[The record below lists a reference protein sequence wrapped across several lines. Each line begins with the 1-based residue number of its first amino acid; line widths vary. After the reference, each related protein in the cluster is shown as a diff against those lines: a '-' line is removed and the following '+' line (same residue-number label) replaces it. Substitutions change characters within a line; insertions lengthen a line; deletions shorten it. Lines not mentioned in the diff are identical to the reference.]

1 MFTKQENNRLLV
13 SWNKTATEYPD
24 SLCIH
29 QLFESQVERTPE
41 AVAVVFE
48 DQQLTYREL
57 NTKANQLAHYLQE
70 LGVGAEVL
78 VGLCLER
85 SVDMVIAMLGIL
97 KAGGA
102 YVPLDPAYPTERLSF
117 MLQDAG
123 LSIVV
128 TQQFLAS
135 DQFDGATTATEEQNR
150 FLVCLDRDWESIN
163 QREIVNPKSEIHSQN
178 LAYTIYTSGS
188 TGKPKG
194 VQIAHRS
201 VVNFLNSMAMCLGL
215 SDHDTLLA
223 VTTISFDISVLEIYL
238 PLITGARCI
247 LVSRQ
252 VSRDAEQLIKL
263 IERCNPT
270 LMQAT
275 PSTWRML
282 VEAGWQGNKQ
292 LKILCGG
299 ESWTRDLAEQLL
311 AKCANL
317 WNVYGPTE
325 ATVWATIHQVEAGV
339 GSIPIGKPIAN
350 TQIHILDP
358 NRQPVSIGEPGE
370 LHIGGVGLARG
381 YLNRPKLTA
390 EKFIPNP
397 FSQKSD
403 SHLYKTGDLARY
415 TQDGNIEFLGRIDH
429 QVKVRGYR
437 IELGEIEAIL
447 SQHPDVK
454 QAIVTAREDIP
465 NQKRLVAYLVA
476 GSSSDTTDEEDV
488 AKQTE
493 QWQKIWDEAYVH
505 TDDVE
510 DASFHIGG
518 WMDSYTGKDLDP
530 KQVREWVEHTVERIL
545 SLQPS
550 RLLEIGCGTGLLLF
564 RIAPQCQHYYAT
576 DISGEAIRYLEG
588 QIGNSKLA
596 SSVVLRQTAADELAE
611 IVKESF
617 DTAISNSVIQYF
629 PNIDYLVEAIE
640 TAVELVEPG
649 GQIFLGDV
657 LSLPLLKAF
666 HTSVQLS
673 QAPASLSVSQLK
685 ERIRDRI
692 SEEQR
697 LIIDPNFFIALKEH
711 LPKITH
717 VEIQLKRGHY
727 QNELTRFRYDVVLH
741 LGKKV
746 SSPTTPPVFLNW
758 QQDNL
763 TVAAI
768 RQQLQETSPEMLVV
782 SSVPNARTWKDL
794 RAIELLASPD
804 CPGIVGELRQQIP
817 IAGIEP
823 EDWWELQ
830 SDVPY
835 KININWSGNSGED
848 YYDVIFVRHD
858 TQIIPDST
866 IQKTAMNPVVS
877 SISVAS
883 KSKPWSAYANHP
895 SQSNEALGPKLRNFL
910 QQKLPDYMVPS
921 AFVFLDTIPLTPNGK
936 IDKRSLPAPQKE
948 RPILSQ
954 TFVAPRTTIEEQ
966 LTNIWTNVLNIFP
979 IGVSDNFFELG
990 GHSLLIVQLLSQV
1003 KDHFGV
1009 KLPLSCLFDDP
1020 TVAGMARSL
1029 AICSQTEEVS
1039 YLEGITV
1046 ADLLS
1051 EAVLDP
1057 TIRPA
1062 SDHLDPTKEPDAIF
1076 LTGATG
1082 FLGAFLLQELCQ
1094 QTQAQIY
1101 CLVRNSN
1108 SPVEGKQKIHQNL
1121 KRYGLGHLLEHKNFN
1136 SRIIP
1141 VLGDLSKPFL
1151 GVDEQKFYQ
1160 LAGEIDRIYHVGANV
1175 NLLYPYTAMRPANVG
1190 GTQEILRLA
1199 SLVKLKPLHYI
1210 SSLGVFEATGYANL
1224 KNTITE
1230 RDSLEAGEVV
1240 YGGYCQSKWVAEKLI
1255 EIGKSRGIPVV
1266 IYRPGMIS
1274 SHTQTGA
1281 CNIDDLLCSLIKHFI
1296 EFGNAPELDI
1306 NVDITP
1312 VDYISRGIF
1321 HLSNQKTSLGEVF
1334 HLMNPEPLSL
1344 KELIAEINTL
1354 GYSIKEIEYSRWL
1367 SQLKDLAINSQET
1380 AFGGMLPLLVEKI
1393 PSSQLTYLEITS
1405 MGMVFDCDNAI
1416 KGLAK
1421 NSLIC
1426 PPVNSQLLRTLIDYM
1441 TDCGFLNSPATF

>member
-1 MFTKQENNRLLV
+1 MLTKQESDRLLV
-13 SWNKTATEYPD
+13 SWNDTATEYPD
-24 SLCIH
+24 SQCIH
-29 QLFESQVERTPE
+29 QLFESQVEQTPD

-48 DQQLTYREL
+48 EQQLTYAEL
-57 NTKANQLAHYLQE
+57 NAKANQLAHYLQG
-70 LGVGAEVL
+70 LGVGSEVL
-78 VGLCLER
+78 VGLCIKR
-85 SVDMVIAMLGIL
+85 SVNMVIAMLGIL

-102 YVPLDPAYPTERLSF
+102 YVPLDPAYPAERLSF
-117 MLQDAG
+117 MLQDAE

-128 TQQFLAS
+128 TQEKLSSGLLEQTTSATPNLRLVFL
-135 DQFDGATTATEEQNR
+135 DN
-150 FLVCLDRDWESIN
+150 DWAEISQQSQDNLGIDIN
-163 QREIVNPKSEIHSQN
+163 PAN

-194 VQIAHRS
+194 VQIVHQS
-201 VVNFLNSMAMCLGL
+201 VVNFLSAMGSSPGL
-215 SDHDTLLA
+215 SKEDTLIA

-238 PLITGARCI
+238 PLISGARCI

-252 VSRDAEQLIKL
+252 VSRDAEQLMKL
-263 IERCNPT
+263 IERCNAT
-270 LMQAT
+270 VMQAT

-311 AKCANL
+311 EKCANL

-339 GSIPIGKPIAN
+339 GSIPIGRPIAN
-350 TQIHILDP
+350 TQVHILDP
-358 NRQPVSIGEPGE
+358 NQQPVSIGEPGE
-370 LHIGGVGLARG
+370 LHIGGLGLARG
-381 YLNRPKLTA
+381 YLNRPKLTS

-397 FSQKSD
+397 FSQKPD

-415 TQDGNIEFLGRIDH
+415 DRDGNIEFLGRIDH

-437 IELGEIEAIL
+437 IELGEIEATL
-447 SQHPDVK
+447 NQHPDVA

-530 KQVREWVEHTVERIL
+530 TQVREWVEHTVERIL
-545 SLQPS
+545 SLQPN

-588 QIGNSKLA
+588 QIGNSELA
-596 SSVVLRQTAADELAE
+596 SSVVLRQTAADKLAE

-657 LSLPLLKAF
+657 LSLPLLEAF
-666 HTSVQLS
+666 HTSVQLY
-673 QAPASLSVSQLK
+673 QAPDALSVDELRQ
-685 ERIRDRI
+685 RIGDRF

-697 LIIDPNFFIALKEH
+697 LIIDPDFFIALKEH

-741 LGKKV
+741 VGKKV

-763 TVAAI
+763 TVAAV
-768 RQQLQETSPEMLVV
+768 RQQLLETSPEILIV
-782 SSVPNARTWKDL
+782 SSVPNPRTWADL

-804 CPGIVGELRQQIP
+804 CPETVGELRQQIP
-817 IAGIEP
+817 QAGIEP
-823 EDWWELQ
+823 ENWWEWQ

-835 KININWSGNSGED
+835 KININWSANSGED
-848 YYDVIFVRHD
+848 YYDVVFVRHD

-866 IQKTAMNPVVS
+866 IQKTAIDSVVP
-877 SISVAS
+877 SVSVES
-883 KSKPWSAYANHP
+883 KSKPWSAYANNP
-895 SQSNEALGPKLRNFL
+895 IQTKEALGPKLRHFL
-910 QQKLPDYMVPS
+910 KQKLPDYMVPS
-921 AFVFLDTIPLTPNGK
+921 AFVFLDTMPLTPNGK
-936 IDKRSLPAPQKE
+936 IDKRALPAPQKD

-954 TFVAPRTTIEEQ
+954 AFVAPRTTIEEE

-979 IGVSDNFFELG
+979 IGVTDNFFELG

-1009 KLPLSCLFDDP
+1009 KLPLSSLFDDP

-1029 AICSQTEEVS
+1029 AICRQTEEVS
-1039 YLEGITV
+1039 YLEGMTV
-1046 ADLLS
+1046 ADLLL

-1057 TIRPA
+1057 TIRPT
-1062 SDHLDPTKEPDAIF
+1062 SDYLDPTREPDAIF

-1082 FLGAFLLQELCQ
+1082 FLGSFLLQELFQ
-1094 QTQAQIY
+1094 QTKAQIY

-1108 SPVEGKQKIHQNL
+1108 SSVEGKEKIHKNL
-1121 KRYGLGHLLEHKNFN
+1121 ERYGLGHLLEHANFH

-1175 NLLYPYTAMRPANVG
+1175 NLLYPYTAMRAANVG
-1190 GTQEILRLA
+1190 GIQEILRLA

-1210 SSLGVFEATGYANL
+1210 SSLGVFEATGYASL
-1224 KNTITE
+1224 KKTITE
-1230 RDSLEAGEVV
+1230 QDSLEAGEVV
-1240 YGGYCQSKWVAEKLI
+1240 YGGYCQTKWVAEKLL
-1255 EIGKSRGIPVV
+1255 EIGRSRGIPAV

-1281 CNIDDLLCSLIKHFI
+1281 CNIDDMLCSLIKHFI

-1312 VDYISRGIF
+1312 VDYISRAIF
-1321 HLSNQKTSLGEVF
+1321 HLSNQKASLGQVF
-1334 HLMNPEPLSL
+1334 HLMNPEYLSL
-1344 KELIAEINTL
+1344 KELIAQINTL
-1354 GYSIKEIEYSRWL
+1354 GYSIKEIEYSQWL
-1367 SQLKDLAINSQET
+1367 SQLKDLAMNSQKT
-1380 AFGGMLPLLVEKI
+1380 AFGGMLPLLIEKI
-1393 PSSQLTYLEITS
+1393 PNTQLTYLEITS
-1405 MGMVFDCDNAI
+1405 MGMVFDCENTL

-1421 NSLIC
+1421 NSMLC
-1426 PPVNSQLLRTLIDYM
+1426 PPVNSQLLRTLIGYM
-1441 TDCGFLNSPATF
+1441 TDCGFLEPPTTV